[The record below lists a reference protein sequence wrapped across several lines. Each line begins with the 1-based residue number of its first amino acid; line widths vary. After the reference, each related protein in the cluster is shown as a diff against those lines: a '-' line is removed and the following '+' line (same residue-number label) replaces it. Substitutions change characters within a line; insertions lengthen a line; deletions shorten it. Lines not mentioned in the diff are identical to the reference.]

1 MSPPHDKAA
10 DGPDWIGDDGHLTD
24 FALTA
29 AADGQDVLSE
39 GAEAHL
45 ATCEACTAQLVE
57 LAHASVEARE
67 MLELAHP
74 LALALPPRLPLPPLP
89 LPLPLPPLGAP
100 SPLASIPWR
109 AVAAALC
116 VSLVALSPALYHLP
130 ALLARVAPALLH
142 GVPVLLRGVLFALAS
157 RGPSATLVTLMS
169 SSLLILVGITVSRV
183 FRHSGAL
190 S

>member
-1 MSPPHDKAA
+1 MSPPDDKAA
-10 DGPDWIGDDGHLTD
+10 DWLGDDGHLTD
-24 FALTA
+24 LALTA
-29 AADGQDVLSE
+29 AADGQDVLSA

-45 ATCEACTAQLVE
+45 ATCEACTAHLVE

-74 LALALPPRLPLPPLP
+74 LPLL
-89 LPLPLPPLGAP
+89 AP
-100 SPLASIPWR
+100 SPLASVPWR

-116 VSLVALSPALYHLP
+116 VSLVALSPGLYHLP

-142 GVPVLLRGVLFALAS
+142 GVPVLLRGVLLALSS
-157 RGPSATLVTLMS
+157 RGPSATLVTLAS

>member
-74 LALALPPRLPLPPLP
+74 LALPLPP
-89 LPLPLPPLGAP
+89 PLPLPPLGTP